1 MVYLSLGSGKIFVT
15 MVPWTAHVASPV
27 HGGPCWR
34 QPEEFPGPATGNK
47 ATGGLFNQKLLLG
60 KNNRPPEWDCS
71 TCQVRCNSESSI
83 SGSLQKKHRAHADAE
98 GIEFL
103 QALQFA
109 AQKCLLTIKLAIS
122 IVKQNSVAVD
132 WEA

>member
-1 MVYLSLGSGKIFVT
+1 MDGSCSF
-15 MVPWTAHVASPV
+15 ASA
-27 HGGPCWR
+27 WR
-34 QPEEFPGPATGNK
+34 AVLEATGRISRSCNRK
-47 ATGGLFNQKLLLG
+47 QSDGGLFNQKLLLG
-60 KNNRPPEWDCS
+60 KNNRPPEWD
-71 TCQVRCNSESSI
+71 CNSESSI

>member
-1 MVYLSLGSGKIFVT
+1 MDGSCSF
-15 MVPWTAHVASPV
+15 ASA
-27 HGGPCWR
+27 WR
-34 QPEEFPGPATGNK
+34 AVLEATGRISRSCNRMQSD
-47 ATGGLFNQKLLLG
+47 GGLFNQKLLLG